1 MKIVIYN
8 AVDMLTKHNHIL
20 KQIKDNYWC
29 VDNCYDLERLIKGY
43 PDEDIEGVIMP
54 DAHNNPEFGDI
65 LHRIWEQKQRLY
77 ELPTRHPTADPDK
90 FADMVE
96 EKYYGILFVRSS

>member
-8 AVDMLTKHNHIL
+8 AVDMLTKHRHDI
-20 KQIKDNYWC
+20 KQINDNYWC

-54 DAHNNPEFGDI
+54 DAHENPEFPDI

-77 ELPTRHPTADPDK
+77 ELPIPHPTADPYK
-90 FADMVE
+90 FAE
-96 EKYYGILFVRSS
+96 LCEKKYGILFVTSS